1 MLRHQVKHAGV
12 ETALPHED
20 LAQISPGE
28 CLDKAP
34 VCVRTAPNS
43 PDLSGCRVPLQ
54 PDWLQPLRPHL

>member
-28 CLDKAP
+28 CLDNSLP
-34 VCVRTAPNS
+34 VLGEVGEVGVRGS
-43 PDLSGCRVPLQ
+43 
-54 PDWLQPLRPHL
+54 HLVAVTLLI